1 MAQSINDVSSDG
13 REASKYKRFT
23 DHSSPPPDIYSPTS
37 PESEHHTEE
46 GQLRANPTD
55 LTDDHW
61 PLSEDLRVLSI
72 QLRSHTCTLLIED
85 SDNCRSTMILLVLTG
100 FSKECFTI
108 DELISAIINHLETQY
123 LSEQL
128 LESFATGM
136 DYSMLRAGEAH
147 AVESLDVWQDG
158 CQVLDKL
165 STILICMLSHR
176 DERNIMTRVPSATL
190 WGFPEMDLLYILYL
204 VPECV
209 KNDSS
214 TYAAGSNTNQF
225 RGIVWHPACLVKRPD
240 TVTKATDLLVDYVQ
254 HGTESKRWLQ
264 RTRILQTDLT
274 GRVVERVDYS
284 ESELNRAPTAYSGST
299 STHGTFWS
307 QTSRHIRRAFVGY

>member
-204 VPECV
+204 VPEGP
-209 KNDSS
+209 SLL
-214 TYAAGSNTNQF
+214 AAPVTSHAPSPRDIQRCAAQSHLSPTDDESPIEGGALGTTVSQWLKNQF
-225 RGIVWHPACLVKRPD
+225 PSIHTLSEALRN
-240 TVTKATDLLVDYVQ
+240 
-254 HGTESKRWLQ
+254 Q
-264 RTRILQTDLT
+264 RSF
-274 GRVVERVDYS
+274 G
-284 ESELNRAPTAYSGST
+284 
-299 STHGTFWS
+299 
-307 QTSRHIRRAFVGY
+307 